1 MAKTN
6 KQSIDIAVVSKLVAK
21 LTKNKEFKNIEIDT
35 KQFLIDVLTKNYKL
49 DKKNTMILIGS
60 LIALLTPTEVLTSM
74 VFGRISFLIDK
85 LLGVFDEAFFV
96 YKIIEVIIEETK
108 GYSKFVNSDKYKPSE
123 LKVTTIE
130 LKPREMYQAI
140 KLMISDNIEQD
151 NMSLALTTKPLAIED
166 VFRYTEED
174 YKVSARRYLEMN
186 QSKTKDD
193 YVLVKGSKVQ
203 KSVVMKSSF
212 SPTTFESV
220 IQSKM
225 NEEVESS
232 KNQLSTYRLSK
243 NITVVE
249 EEIGYESKVFK
260 QTKTYSIETNNIEI
274 KHLNFMIR
282 EVNNLEENIDNV
294 VFILPKLLIEVCR
307 KDNCKCQVLTWDL
320 NYVNV
325 ADAIKVE
332 LEKQLKSLKNPISLS
347 RKAKVID
354 VPDNLMA
361 KQVEFAL
368 ERINIIFND
377 QEVVSFSN
385 DELLSFIPMYNK
397 KNKTQYLI
405 YIQNKVEDVTVSSKK
420 TEIKLNTGTDYRKN
434 INKFNVRLQ
443 GDYIMLTNKVEGEL
457 DVRQLLNL
465 LQDLFLIQYLVADSS
480 ELKCIVN
487 TDCGNKVLLQTD
499 LTKDLNASMIDGTA
513 RFNSDIENQIESL
526 IKQEL
531 KSVNKSVNKYVD
543 V

>member
-1 MAKTN
+1 MARTN

-96 YKIIEVIIEETK
+96 YKIIEVITEETK

-123 LKVTTIE
+123 LKMTTIE

-151 NMSLALTTKPLAIED
+151 NMSLALTTKPLAIEG

-186 QSKTKDD
+186 QSKNKND

-203 KSVVMKSSF
+203 KSVVMNSSF

-249 EEIGYESKVFK
+249 EEISYESKVFK

-294 VFILPKLLIEVCR
+294 VYILPKLLIEVCR
-307 KDNCKCQVLTWDL
+307 KDNYKCQVLTWDL

-332 LEKQLKSLKNPISLS
+332 LEKQLKSLKNPISFS

-368 ERINIIFND
+368 ERINIIFSD

-405 YIQNKVEDVTVSSKK
+405 YIQNKVEDATVNSKT

-480 ELKCIVN
+480 GLKCIVN
-487 TDCGNKVLLQTD
+487 TDCGNKVLLQTN

-531 KSVNKSVNKYVD
+531 KSVNKSINKFVNA
-543 V
+543 